1 MHKDLKTE
9 LTTPLTNL
17 LGGSKKKLLLL
28 AMSPLLLTACGVR
41 TPEPEVVV
49 TTEYQ
54 EQNIP
59 IQERPKAVQFP
70 PVDWYVITEENL
82 EEKIQEINSKTGNVV
97 VFAITPKGYENL
109 ALGIAE
115 LRRYVKDQQAII
127 GYYEEA
133 LTPTEPT
140 PSTPENQ

>member
-1 MHKDLKTE
+1 M
-9 LTTPLTNL
+9 
-17 LGGSKKKLLLL
+17 
-28 AMSPLLLTACGVR
+28 
-41 TPEPEVVV
+41 TPEKEVVV

-70 PVDWYVITEENL
+70 PVDWFVITQDNL
-82 EEKIQEINSKTGNVV
+82 EEKLAEIDTKTGNIVI
-97 VFAITPKGYENL
+97 FAITPKGYENL

-115 LRRYVKDQQAII
+115 LRRYVKDQLAII
-127 GYYEEA
+127 GYYDEA
-133 LTPTEPT
+133 LTPAEEPSI

>member
-1 MHKDLKTE
+1 MGC
-9 LTTPLTNL
+9 
-17 LGGSKKKLLLL
+17 LG
-28 AMSPLLLTACGVR
+28 R

-54 EQNIP
+54 EQSIP

-133 LTPTEPT
+133 LTPDQ
-140 PSTPENQ
+140 PEKKVEKNQ